1 MGDRPETTLKTT
13 LSTTPATAAGHTAP
27 AGEGVDDAAAAEGP
41 A

>member
-13 LSTTPATAAGHTAP
+13 PSTTPATAAGHTAP
-27 AGEGVDDAAAAEGP
+27 AGEGVDDAEAAEGP